1 MYKIFADYLARRSAS
16 ILFTDFRLFDIIS
29 SKNNFGIG
37 GMYSILCAC
46 LLEGCAE
53 GWNYFKVDEMKNINF
68 QNLEIFPVE
77 CKRSFT
83 FSKYENIFI

>member
-53 GWNYFKVDEMKNINF
+53 G
-68 QNLEIFPVE
+68 
-77 CKRSFT
+77 
-83 FSKYENIFI
+83 